1 LIAYKYIFRLIGILW
16 IGLHAV
22 PSTAQ
27 APTHQDF
34 SCSLGP
40 IKRIV
45 SIITL
50 PPSDRLP
57 RGACRVD
64 YIKDGTTRTLWS
76 SSTGHAYC
84 IKQATAFVTKLAEA
98 HYSCSLQTV
107 DGLDR
112 PPKPEAQ
119 LK

>member
-1 LIAYKYIFRLIGILW
+1 MIAFKRMFRV
-16 IGLHAV
+16 IGLLWFALPV
-22 PSTAQ
+22 AGNAQ

-40 IKRIV
+40 AKRIV

-50 PPSDRLP
+50 PPSDRQP
-57 RGACRVD
+57 HGACRVD
-64 YIKDGTTRTLWS
+64 YIKGGTTKTLWS
-76 SSTGHAYC
+76 SGTGHAYC

-107 DGLDR
+107 DR
-112 PPKPEAQ
+112 PGE
-119 LK
+119 